1 MCILSIIWW
10 SVQIETWNVSTAA
23 NKLNLKILINFI
35 KAVSFFN
42 KRLNLCIRIIKK
54 INEIGFKKQLFS
66 IKYTLKLSL
75 ENVNIC

>member
-23 NKLNLKILINFI
+23 NKLNLKILINI
-35 KAVSFFN
+35 IIAVSFFN

-54 INEIGFKKQLFS
+54 INEIGYKFWS